1 MTIRIRPHH
10 FLCMLTF
17 LGKGYTAP
25 FVRNYTRIVDRLNSG
40 EALEIVDGPDD
51 ICKPMLAEADHHC
64 HKESIRERDDT
75 ASRRIHDL
83 LGLDMEPG
91 QKLTLTHWQIEALRD
106 AYADGMFRTAC
117 EGCEWQAMCSSIA
130 AKNYRGCRLEPGRK
144 SKRR

>member
-25 FVRNYTRIVDRLNSG
+25 FVRNYTHIVDRLNSG
-40 EALEIVDGPDD
+40 EELEIVDGPDD
-51 ICKPMLAEADHHC
+51 ICRPMLAEADHHC
-64 HKESIRERDDT
+64 HQESIRDRDDI
-75 ASRRIHDL
+75 ASRRIHEL
-83 LGLDMEPG
+83 LELDIEPG
-91 QKLTLTHWQIEALRD
+91 QKFSLTHAQIEALRD

-117 EGCEWQAMCSSIA
+117 AGCEWQTMCSSIA

-144 SKRR
+144 PSRR